1 MRPVGRTEA
10 GDRFASQR
18 SCRRRPIRPSSVQ
31 RSPSRAPY
39 CNTCIGGGTLSTSD
53 DHRDIGTTRRWL
65 LLISITAA
73 TTLYAMAILIVSV
86 VLPQM
91 QGSLSATP
99 DQIAW
104 VMTFNILATAVVTPM
119 TGWLT
124 ALFGWR
130 RVMLGAMLGFTAAT
144 AACGLSDSL
153 GVLVFFR
160 ILQGGFGAP
169 LIPLGQAVML
179 SAFPRRQHSLVT
191 SIFGMAVVVGPII
204 GPIFGGYLSELY
216 DWRWAFYMMVPFS
229 IVGLAGLWV
238 FLHDGGREQGVK
250 LDWTGFLSLSI
261 ALACLQL
268 VLDRGQRLDWFASPE
283 IILEAALGGW
293 AFYVYLT
300 HSLTAAKPFLDLG
313 LLRDRNYSLGLVIV
327 TIYGMLNF
335 TPMVILPAMLK
346 DLSGYPE
353 SIIGT
358 LLGFRGVGAVLGFFA
373 SMWIGRLDPRIGIT
387 LGFVLQGL
395 SGWDMMGFTPDTS
408 VSRVALN
415 SVLQG
420 LSVGLIW
427 VPLTTATFSTLPR
440 AVFPEASAVYHLLR
454 NVGSSIFI
462 SLSVLTA
469 AHMSQISYA
478 ELTEFITP
486 FNEVLRQPEYST
498 RIDLGSVTSLL
509 GLSGELGRQA
519 DMIGFINAFGLYTC
533 ATLAVL
539 PLVFFVRVSR
549 ASS

>member
-1 MRPVGRTEA
+1 
-10 GDRFASQR
+10 
-18 SCRRRPIRPSSVQ
+18 
-31 RSPSRAPY
+31 
-39 CNTCIGGGTLSTSD
+39 
-53 DHRDIGTTRRWL
+53 
-65 LLISITAA
+65 
-73 TTLYAMAILIVSV
+73 MAILIVSV

-104 VMTFNILATAVVTPM
+104 VMTFNLLATAVVTPM
-119 TGWLT
+119 SGWLT

-130 RVMLGAMLGFTAAT
+130 RVMLYAMAGFTLAT
-144 AACGLSDSL
+144 AACGFADSL
-153 GVLVFFR
+153 GALVFYR

-179 SAFPRRQHSLVT
+179 SAFPRHQHSLVT

-204 GPIFGGYLSELY
+204 GPVFGGYLAELY

-229 IVGLAGLWV
+229 LVGFAGLWF
-238 FLHDGGREQGVK
+238 FLHDGGKQEGVR

-261 ALACLQL
+261 CISCLQL
-268 VLDRGQRLDWFASPE
+268 VLDRGHRLDWFTSAE
-283 IILEAALGGW
+283 IVLEAALGLL
-293 AFYVYLT
+293 AFYIFLP
-300 HSLTAAKPFLDLG
+300 HSLTARKPFLDLR
-313 LLRDRNYSLGLVIV
+313 LLKDRNYALGLVIV
-327 TIYGMLNF
+327 TVYGMLNF

-373 SMWIGRLDPRIGIT
+373 SMWMGKLDPRVGISV
-387 LGFVLQGL
+387 GFLLQTV
-395 SGWDMMGFTPDTS
+395 SGWDMMGFTPDTA
-408 VSRVALN
+408 VSRVAIN

-420 LSVGLIW
+420 LSVGLVW

-440 AVFPEASAVYHLLR
+440 EVFPESSAVYHLLR

-469 AHMSQISYA
+469 ARMSQISYA
-478 ELTEFITP
+478 GLTEFISP
-486 FNEVLRQPEYST
+486 FNEVLRQPEYISS
-498 RIDLGSVTSLL
+498 IDLGSVTSLL

-519 DMIGFINAFGLYTC
+519 DMIGFIHAFGLYTC
-533 ATLAVL
+533 ATVAVL
-539 PLVFFVRVSR
+539 PLVFFVRTPR